1 MGKSIYSEANNITI
15 YANDVVSI
23 PDYPNVKWV
32 VKNGWFKF
40 NGSQKN
46 GWYLV
51 SVKDKTVLPLDDI
64 GVDNLTK
71 IAEHAT
77 STSERPTPVIADE
90 VEDTINFYIA
100 LPDGTTL
107 NDGDVVEI
115 SGYDNVQWITKNDWY
130 KLGTAQIH
138 GWFFLSIADKTII
151 PVDQI
156 DLALVTKSVQEAIPE
171 YRPSLKPDNKTKAPG
186 DNDYIV
192 IPGTNIRLY
201 ESDIIKISNKPRV
214 KWVVHMGWYIYEN
227 VQNFGWYIESIKN
240 GEILPVSVIDLT
252 LVTLVTTRT
261 QGSELTDGKVVN
273 YTRPFTLA
281 DAAILNRTFIT
292 LETIEQRDNLDKKK
306 LTNGRLV
313 RVNDVGGA
321 VVYYS
326 WNAETQSWV
335 KEDFGGGGSQ
345 GGIPELIGTTE
356 HPIILSELEPG
367 LYRVKGTYK
376 ISPRYEMITLT
387 PIDHI
392 TFVSDDDNPKIKV
405 ITESTITDYIV
416 KNDKVTFV
424 NNYATYQYL
433 QDNYATLNYVNNAI
447 AVLEAEISEI
457 ISEFHDKVVD
467 IVYEVLDIALNGIEE
482 DYIDNLFN

>member
-32 VKNGWFKF
+32 VKNGWFTV
-40 NGSQKN
+40 NGKRQN
-46 GWYLV
+46 GWYLL
-51 SVKDKTVLPLDDI
+51 SVKDKTILALDDV
-64 GVDNLTK
+64 GVDNLIK
-71 IAEHAT
+71 IANHAT
-77 STSERPTPVIADE
+77 SAPERSTPVIADE

-100 LPDGTTL
+100 LPDGTIL

-138 GWFFLSIADKTII
+138 GWFFLSIADRTII
-151 PVDQI
+151 PADQI
-156 DLALVTKSVQEAIPE
+156 DLNLVTKSVQEVIPE
-171 YRPSLKPDNKTKAPG
+171 YRPTIQNKTAAPEDNK
-186 DNDYIV
+186 YIV
-192 IPGTNIRLY
+192 VPGTNIRLY
-201 ESDIIKISNKPRV
+201 DGDIVKISNKPRV

-292 LETIEQRDNLDKKK
+292 LETIEQRNNLDKKK

-313 RVNDVGGA
+313 RVNNVGGV

-326 WNAETQSWV
+326 WNAKTKSWV
-335 KEDFGGGGSQ
+335 QEDFGGGGSQ

-376 ISPRYEMITLT
+376 ISPNYEMITLT

-392 TFVSDDDNPKIKV
+392 TFVSDDNNPKIKV

-416 KNDKVTFV
+416 KNGDVTFV

-447 AVLEAEISEI
+447 AVIEAEISEI
-457 ISEFHDKVVD
+457 ISEFHDNVVD
-467 IVYEVLDIALNGIEE
+467 IVYEVLDVALNGIEE
-482 DYIDNLFN
+482 QYIDNLFN

>member
-15 YANDVVSI
+15 YANDVVTI
-23 PDYPNVKWV
+23 PNYPDTKWIVKH
-32 VKNGWFKF
+32 GWFKF

-51 SVKDKTVLPLDDI
+51 SVKDKTVLPLDDV
-64 GVDNLTK
+64 GVDSLTK
-71 IAEHAT
+71 LTEHANP
-77 STSERPTPVIADE
+77 SGERPAPQVEE

-115 SGYDNVQWITKNDWY
+115 SGYDNVQWIVKNDWY

-138 GWFFLSIADKTII
+138 GWFFLSIADRTII
-151 PVDQI
+151 PADQI
-156 DLALVTKSVQEAIPE
+156 DLSLVTKSVQETIPE
-171 YRPSLKPDNKTKAPG
+171 YRPTVKNDIKAPN
-186 DNDYIV
+186 DNNYIV

-201 ESDIIKISNKPRV
+201 DSDIIKISNKPRV
-214 KWVVHMGWYIYEN
+214 KWVVHMGWYIYQD
-227 VQNFGWYIESIKN
+227 VQNFGWYIESIKT
-240 GEILPVSVIDLT
+240 GEILPISVIDLT
-252 LVTLVTTRT
+252 LVTLVTTKT

-281 DAAILNRTFIT
+281 DAAVLNRAFIT

-306 LTNGRLV
+306 LVNGKLV
-313 RVNDVGGA
+313 RVNDVGGVA
-321 VVYYS
+321 TYYA
-326 WNAETQSWV
+326 WNAETKAWDKV
-335 KEDFGGGGSQ
+335 DFGGGSGS
-345 GGIPELIGTTE
+345 GIPELIGTTDN
-356 HPIILSELEPG
+356 PIILSELESG

-376 ISPRYEMITLT
+376 ISPKYEMITLT

-392 TFVSDDDNPKIKV
+392 TFVSDDDTPKIKV

-416 KNDKVTFV
+416 TGAKVTFV

-433 QDNYATLNYVNNAI
+433 QDNYASIDYVDSKI

-457 ISEFHDKVVD
+457 ISEFREKVIE
-467 IVYEVLDIALNGIEE
+467 IVYEVLGDALHGIEKT
-482 DYIDNLFN
+482 YIDNLFD

>member
-15 YANDVVSI
+15 YANDVVTI
-23 PDYPNVKWV
+23 PNYPDVKWI
-32 VKNGWFKF
+32 VKPGWFKF

-46 GWYLV
+46 DWYLV
-51 SVKDKTVLPLDDI
+51 SVKDKTVLPLDEV

-71 IAEHAT
+71 LTEHANP
-77 STSERPTPVIADE
+77 SGDRSTPVETEE

-138 GWFFLSIADKTII
+138 GWFFLSIADRTII
-151 PVDQI
+151 PADQI
-156 DLALVTKSVQEAIPE
+156 DLKLVTKSVQEVIPE
-171 YRPSLKPDNKTKAPG
+171 YRPTIQNKTAAPNDNK
-186 DNDYIV
+186 YIV
-192 IPGTNIRLY
+192 VPGTNIRLY

-214 KWVVHMGWYIYEN
+214 KWVVHMGWYIYQD

-240 GEILPVSVIDLT
+240 GEILPISVIDLT
-252 LVTLVTTRT
+252 LVTLVTTKT
-261 QGSELTDGKVVN
+261 QGSELYDGKVVN

-281 DAAILNRTFIT
+281 DAAVINRAFIT

-306 LTNGRLV
+306 LVNGKLV
-313 RVNDVGGA
+313 RVNDVGG
-321 VVYYS
+321 VPVYYS
-326 WNAETQSWV
+326 WNAETKSWDKV
-335 KEDFGGGGSQ
+335 DFGGGSG
-345 GGIPELIGTTE
+345 GGIPELIGTTV

-376 ISPRYEMITLT
+376 ISPNYEMITLT

-392 TFVSDDDNPKIKV
+392 TFVSNDTNPKIKV

-416 KNDKVTFV
+416 KNDKVTFI

-433 QDNYATLNYVNNAI
+433 QDNYATLSYVNNAI
-447 AVLEAEISEI
+447 AVLEEEISEI

-482 DYIDNLFN
+482 QYIDNLFN